1 MLNERTLFHNISPDD
16 FFSKLKEIIAETVS
30 NISPQIQV
38 EKRDELLTAEE
49 TALYF
54 KKSTDTIA
62 NWADKGYIQKYGIG
76 FAIYYKRNEIEN
88 AVVPINNKK

>member
-1 MLNERTLFHNISPDD
+1 MNQNTLFHNISPDD
-16 FFSKLKEIIAETVS
+16 FLSKLKEIITETVS

-38 EKRDELLTAEE
+38 EKQDELLTTEE

-62 NWADKGYIQKYGIG
+62 NWTAQGYLQKYGIG
-76 FAIYYKRNEIEN
+76 PAVYYKRHEIEN
-88 AVVPINNKK
+88 AIIPIKCKR

>member
-1 MLNERTLFHNISPDD
+1 MLNESTLFHNISPDD

-54 KKSTDTIA
+54 KKSTRLSFEVRFRFCFSNT
-62 NWADKGYIQKYGIG
+62 KK
-76 FAIYYKRNEIEN
+76 KRNNE
-88 AVVPINNKK
+88 

>member
-1 MLNERTLFHNISPDD
+1 MLNESTLFHNISPDD
-16 FFSKLKEIIAETVS
+16 FLSKLKEIIAETVS

-38 EKRDELLTAEE
+38 EKQDELLTIEE

-62 NWADKGYIQKYGIG
+62 IWTEKGYLQKHGIG
-76 FAIYYKRNEIEN
+76 PAVYYKRHEIEN
-88 AVVPINNKK
+88 ATTPINCKR